1 MKMNALVM
9 EAYKQFQLRE
19 VEVPQPRPGQVLV
32 RVRACAVCGSDV
44 HGIDGS
50 TGRRQPPIVMGH
62 EAAGEIAQLGEGVKG
77 WAEGDRVTFDSTV
90 YCGECDAC
98 RAGKVNLCAQ
108 RRVLGVSCDDYHM
121 DGAFAQYLVVPAYIL
136 YRLPDSVSFQ
146 QAAMVEPLSIACH
159 AARQAPVPQGGT
171 VAVVGVGTIGLLL
184 TQVLRSM
191 GAGRV
196 IAVDIDEG
204 HLDKAMSLG
213 AAARVNSSRPD
224 AVQAI
229 RALTP
234 DGQGVDAAYDCTGI
248 DATFNLC
255 LQIARLDAA
264 VVLVGNLQ
272 KNLNF
277 PLQWVVT
284 RQQKIFGSCASA
296 GEYPQCLDMIARG
309 QVDVDALISRAVPLA
324 EGAEWILRLYQR
336 ESGLYKIVLL
346 P

>member
-9 EAYKQFQLRE
+9 EEYKQFRFAE
-19 VEVPQPRPGQVLV
+19 VDAPEPRPGEVLI

-50 TGRRQPPIVMGH
+50 TGRRRPPIVMGH
-62 EAAGEIAQLGEGVKG
+62 EASGEIAALGEGVEG
-77 WAEGDRVTFDSTV
+77 WSVGDRVTFDSTV
-90 YCGECDAC
+90 YCNTCDAC
-98 RAGKVNLCAQ
+98 RAGKVNLCAN
-108 RRVLGVSCDDYHM
+108 RRVLGVSCEDYRR
-121 DGAFAQYLVVPAYIL
+121 DGAFAQYIAVPAYIL
-136 YRLPDSVSFQ
+136 YRLPDSVTYQ

-184 TQVLRSM
+184 LQVLKDM

-204 HLDKAMSLG
+204 HLDKAVSLG
-213 AAARVNSSRPD
+213 ADERVNSSSPD
-224 AVQAI
+224 AAERI
-229 RALTP
+229 RALTK
-234 DGQGVDAAYDCTGI
+234 DGAGVDAAYDCTGI
-248 DATFNLC
+248 EATVNLC
-255 LQIARLDAA
+255 LQTARLDAA

-272 KNLNF
+272 KAISF

-284 RQQKIFGSCASA
+284 RQQKLFGSCASA
-296 GEYPQCLDMIARG
+296 GEYPMCLDMIERG
-309 QVDVDALISRAVPLA
+309 AVNVDALVTRAVPLA
-324 EGAEWILRLYQR
+324 EGGEWILRLYNR
-336 ESGLYKIVLL
+336 EKGLYKIVLL